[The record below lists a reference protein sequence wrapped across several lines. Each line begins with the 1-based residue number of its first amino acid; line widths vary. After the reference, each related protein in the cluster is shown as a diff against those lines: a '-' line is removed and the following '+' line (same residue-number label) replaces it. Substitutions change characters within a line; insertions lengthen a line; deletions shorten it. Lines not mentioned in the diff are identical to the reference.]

1 MSEEKPKKKEIKDDT
16 TFKKVEIKGDSKH
29 FHRSDEKY

>member
-1 MSEEKPKKKEIKDDT
+1 MSSEEKPKKKPAKLGFEKI
-16 TFKKVEIKGDSKH
+16 EIKGDSKH